1 MLVIAACVALVAL
14 GIALV
19 VRRGGGARED
29 ERQMEWP
36 RWVAVS
42 LGAGLAAGVL
52 AAGAGGRLMMRLLGA
67 TSSPDVQGLPTEA
80 GETIGEI
87 TVGGTLGFIV
97 FVGLPAGFL
106 SGGIYALVAPVLPGG
121 RARGVALGVLLLV
134 LFATRIEPLRADS
147 VDFLIL
153 EPAWLAVLGFAALA
167 LFQGMLVAALAP
179 APRPVARSRVL
190 TAGRIALA
198 VLLVAAL
205 PGFIGATVDILDGA

>member
-1 MLVIAACVALVAL
+1 MLVIAGCVALVAL

-19 VRRGGGARED
+19 VQRGGGARED

-36 RWVAVS
+36 SWVAVS

-67 TSSPDVQGLPTEA
+67 TSSADVQGLPTEA

-121 RARGVALGVLLLV
+121 RARGVALGVILLV
-134 LFATRIEPLRADS
+134 LFATRIEPLRAES

-153 EPAWLAVLGFAALA
+153 EPAWLAVLGFSALA

-179 APRPVARSRVL
+179 APRPVARGRIL
-190 TAGRIALA
+190 LAGRIALA
-198 VLLVAAL
+198 VVLVAAL
-205 PGFIGATVDILDGA
+205 PGFVDGVATIAT